1 MWGQLTMSLR
11 AALRAGGVVV
21 LAGGSFLLGARY
33 GNETPFRNLQAATAV
48 SPVPVVPPLPLT
60 PSEQA
65 KPLEE
70 IGPSRAAEIMR
81 YGFPGFDNL
90 RTFEDYVLSYDRKT
104 RTAHWVCEHLTPTS
118 LIYDPSVDR
127 SKCEFRADPSIHK
140 YFQSENTDYR
150 GSGYDRGH
158 LAAAGN
164 HRKTQ
169 NSVDQTFLLTNMS
182 PQVGR
187 GFNRDKWND
196 LEKYARKVAKKSLNT
211 YILTGPLYLP
221 RKADDGNKYVR
232 YKVIGANNVAV
243 PTHFFKVI
251 LAETSPS
258 NFEMEC
264 FVLPNEVSILK
275 VSSILRVRNPQYR
288 HGMSVDRLFDIKNA
302 FFLGHY
308 QQCILEAQKLITK
321 VEEEK
326 LAKDVFT
333 YRSYIAQGKASVV
346 LSEISERTDN
356 PSLKAVRRLAE
367 YQTPSNKKRIANE
380 VQTEVSSGTAPTD
393 DTSCIVAALI
403 LNEESNPEDAMRI
416 LSKSSSLEARSATV
430 FTLLQMDRVDL
441 AVKELKK
448 MNEIDEDA
456 TLTQLALAWVN
467 MAVGKDKLKDAY
479 YIYQE
484 MMDKYG
490 QSPQLLVSQSAVL
503 ILQGK
508 YKEAEALLHEAQ
520 LRDANNCDA
529 LVNLVAVSQ
538 FLGKDHEVL
547 KRYIAQLRDIDSTH
561 PWVADLQAKE
571 ALFDELVTA

>member
-1 MWGQLTMSLR
+1 M
-11 AALRAGGVVV
+11 
-21 LAGGSFLLGARY
+21 
-33 GNETPFRNLQAATAV
+33 
-48 SPVPVVPPLPLT
+48 
-60 PSEQA
+60 
-65 KPLEE
+65 
-70 IGPSRAAEIMR
+70 
-81 YGFPGFDNL
+81 FPRIN
-90 RTFEDYVLSYDRKT
+90 
-104 RTAHWVCEHLTPTS
+104 C
-118 LIYDPSVDR
+118 
-127 SKCEFRADPSIHK
+127 
-140 YFQSENTDYR
+140 
-150 GSGYDRGH
+150 
-158 LAAAGN
+158 
-164 HRKTQ
+164 
-169 NSVDQTFLLTNMS
+169 
-182 PQVGR
+182 
-187 GFNRDKWND
+187 
-196 LEKYARKVAKKSLNT
+196 
-211 YILTGPLYLP
+211 
-221 RKADDGNKYVR
+221 
-232 YKVIGANNVAV
+232 
-243 PTHFFKVI
+243 
-251 LAETSPS
+251 
-258 NFEMEC
+258 
-264 FVLPNEVSILK
+264 
-275 VSSILRVRNPQYR
+275 
-288 HGMSVDRLFDIKNA
+288 MSVDRLFDIKNA

-333 YRSYIAQGKASVV
+333 YRSYIAQGKATVV

-380 VQTEVSSGTAPTD
+380 VQSEVSSGTAPTD

-403 LNEESNPEDAMRI
+403 LNEEGNPEDAMRI

-520 LRDANNCDA
+520 LRDSNNCDA

-538 FLGKDHEVL
+538 FLGKDHEVM

>member
-1 MWGQLTMSLR
+1 
-11 AALRAGGVVV
+11 
-21 LAGGSFLLGARY
+21 
-33 GNETPFRNLQAATAV
+33 
-48 SPVPVVPPLPLT
+48 
-60 PSEQA
+60 
-65 KPLEE
+65 
-70 IGPSRAAEIMR
+70 
-81 YGFPGFDNL
+81 
-90 RTFEDYVLSYDRKT
+90 
-104 RTAHWVCEHLTPTS
+104 
-118 LIYDPSVDR
+118 
-127 SKCEFRADPSIHK
+127 
-140 YFQSENTDYR
+140 
-150 GSGYDRGH
+150 
-158 LAAAGN
+158 
-164 HRKTQ
+164 
-169 NSVDQTFLLTNMS
+169 
-182 PQVGR
+182 
-187 GFNRDKWND
+187 
-196 LEKYARKVAKKSLNT
+196 
-211 YILTGPLYLP
+211 
-221 RKADDGNKYVR
+221 
-232 YKVIGANNVAV
+232 
-243 PTHFFKVI
+243 
-251 LAETSPS
+251 
-258 NFEMEC
+258 
-264 FVLPNEVSILK
+264 
-275 VSSILRVRNPQYR
+275 
-288 HGMSVDRLFDIKNA
+288 MSVDRLFDIKNA

-403 LNEESNPEDAMRI
+403 LNEEGNPEDAMRI

>member
-1 MWGQLTMSLR
+1 
-11 AALRAGGVVV
+11 
-21 LAGGSFLLGARY
+21 
-33 GNETPFRNLQAATAV
+33 
-48 SPVPVVPPLPLT
+48 
-60 PSEQA
+60 
-65 KPLEE
+65 
-70 IGPSRAAEIMR
+70 MR

-104 RTAHWVCEHLTPTS
+104 RTAHWVCEHLTPTR
-118 LIYDPSVDR
+118 LIYDKSVDR

-140 YFQSENTDYR
+140 YFQSENTDYK

-164 HRKTQ
+164 HRRSQ
-169 NSVDQTFLLTNMS
+169 NSVDQTFLLSNMS
-182 PQVGR
+182 PQVGK

-221 RKADDGNKYVR
+221 RKAEDGNKY
-232 YKVIGANNVAV
+232 VIGANNVAV

-251 LAETSPS
+251 LAETSPG

-264 FVLPNEVSILK
+264 FVLPNEVIPDTAELAIFYVPLDMIERSAGFLIFDKLPKNQLK
-275 VSSILRVRNPQYR
+275 
-288 HGMSVDRLFDIKNA
+288 K
-302 FFLGHY
+302 
-308 QQCILEAQKLITK
+308 KLITK

-367 YQTPSNKKRIANE
+367 YQNPSNKKHIATE
-380 VQTEVSSGTAPTD
+380 VQREVSEGTAATD

-403 LNEESNPEDAMRI
+403 LNEEGNPEDAMRI
-416 LSKSSSLEARSATV
+416 LAKSSSLEARSATV

-441 AVKELKK
+441 ALKELKK
-448 MNEIDEDA
+448 MNEVDEDA
-456 TLTQLALAWVN
+456 TLTQLSLAWVN
-467 MAVGKDKLKDAY
+467 MAMGKDKLKDAY
-479 YIYQE
+479 YIFQE

-490 QSPQLLVSQSAVL
+490 QSPQLLVAQSAVL

-508 YKEAEALLHEAQ
+508 YK
-520 LRDANNCDA
+520 DA
-529 LVNLVAVSQ
+529 
-538 FLGKDHEVL
+538 
-547 KRYIAQLRDIDSTH
+547 
-561 PWVADLQAKE
+561 
-571 ALFDELVTA
+571 

>member
-1 MWGQLTMSLR
+1 MCTLLLKKTDFVAAESLRDLDEGCGERQFTMSMR

-60 PSEQA
+60 PAEQA
-65 KPLEE
+65 KPLGE
-70 IGPSRAAEIMR
+70 IGPSRASEIMR

-221 RKADDGNKYVR
+221 KKADDGNKYVK

-251 LAETSPS
+251 LAETSPG

-264 FVLPNEVSILK
+264 FVLPNEVIPDSAELTMFYVPLEMIERSGGFL
-275 VSSILRVRNPQYR
+275 I
-288 HGMSVDRLFDIKNA
+288 FD
-302 FFLGHY
+302 
-308 QQCILEAQKLITK
+308 KL
-321 VEEEK
+321 
-326 LAKDVFT
+326 
-333 YRSYIAQGKASVV
+333 
-346 LSEISERTDN
+346 
-356 PSLKAVRRLAE
+356 P
-367 YQTPSNKKRIANE
+367 
-380 VQTEVSSGTAPTD
+380 
-393 DTSCIVAALI
+393 
-403 LNEESNPEDAMRI
+403 
-416 LSKSSSLEARSATV
+416 
-430 FTLLQMDRVDL
+430 
-441 AVKELKK
+441 
-448 MNEIDEDA
+448 
-456 TLTQLALAWVN
+456 
-467 MAVGKDKLKDAY
+467 KDKLK
-479 YIYQE
+479 
-484 MMDKYG
+484 K
-490 QSPQLLVSQSAVL
+490 VN
-503 ILQGK
+503 GK
-508 YKEAEALLHEAQ
+508 K
-520 LRDANNCDA
+520 
-529 LVNLVAVSQ
+529 VGG
-538 FLGKDHEVL
+538 F
-547 KRYIAQLRDIDSTH
+547 
-561 PWVADLQAKE
+561 W
-571 ALFDELVTA
+571 